1 MIVNDLENR
10 YKVVISVILKG
21 EWEKKDETV
30 KNILDDENLW

>member
-1 MIVNDLENR
+1 MIWKID
-10 YKVVISVILKG
+10 YKVVISVIFKG